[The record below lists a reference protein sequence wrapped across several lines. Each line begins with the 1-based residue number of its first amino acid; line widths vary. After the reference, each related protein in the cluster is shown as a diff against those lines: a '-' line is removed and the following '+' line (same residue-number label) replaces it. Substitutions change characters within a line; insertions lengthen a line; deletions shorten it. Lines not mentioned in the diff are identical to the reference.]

1 MIDKVL
7 HVTRVEHVLVT
18 LKSKFG
24 KIPFMD
30 CFIRSMDSIFGD
42 IAFYFIQNVI
52 AVLRKIKVVEVACV
66 ESAGKMKKC

>member
-7 HVTRVEHVLVT
+7 HVSRVEHVLVT

-30 CFIRSMDSIFGD
+30 CLIRSMDSIFGD

-52 AVLRKIKVVEVACV
+52 AVLWKIKVVEVACV